1 MWAGSLALAVLAQ
14 FREVRRADL
23 DQVRQ
28 VRSRVAAAEHGAGGC
43 SSRWSAS
50 RRRGWRRRMCW
61 VRRCAVDRRRGWSGA
76 TRPRR

>member
-28 VRSRVAAAEHGAGGC
+28 VRSRVAAAEHGAGGG
-43 SSRWSAS
+43 SSRLSAS
-50 RRRGWRRRMCW
+50 RRRG
-61 VRRCAVDRRRGWSGA
+61 
-76 TRPRR
+76 